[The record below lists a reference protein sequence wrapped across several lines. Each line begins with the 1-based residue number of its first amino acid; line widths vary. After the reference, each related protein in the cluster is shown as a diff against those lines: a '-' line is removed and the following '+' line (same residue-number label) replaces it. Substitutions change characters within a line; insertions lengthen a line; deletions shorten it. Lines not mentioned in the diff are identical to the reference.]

1 MSSLKDTYPV
11 KINSTSLFRPEKFDI
26 SSETIETNFQTEA
39 GTDEVIVTRYGK
51 VTISAEYAC
60 NSTWV
65 GIFQGWANSGSALSV
80 MYYDPLTAGYVTKSM
95 RLRNL
100 EISLVPHSDYLTG
113 TMGVYTVSFDLIE
126 F

>member
-11 KINSTSLFRPEKFDI
+11 KINNVSLFRPEKFEI
-26 SSETIETNFQTEA
+26 IPSIIETEFQTEA
-39 GTDEVIVTRYGK
+39 GTDEIIVTRYGK

-60 NSTWV
+60 DDDWV
-65 GIFQGWANSGSALSV
+65 SKFQGWNNSGSALTV
-80 MYYDPLTAGYVTKSM
+80 KFYDPSQSTYATKSM

-100 EISLVPHSDYLTG
+100 KIDLVPHSDYLTG